1 MWVNLRPLALAA
13 ALLALVPVAAHAED
27 LLTTTTVETAT
38 AVASPAPA
46 ALDLA
51 EQIHTIGLIAKR
63 SLRMSVPRQS
73 GDVALNPDGTPL
85 WGDHARTAL
94 MPASTM
100 KIITATIALSVLG
113 PAWKPTT
120 RVDFDTST
128 GTLTLVG
135 GGDPELTSAQ
145 VDTLAAT
152 TVETLTVMGLTPAR
166 LAIDDSLFPPPSL
179 QPGVVA
185 AQQPVEERPIRALVV
200 DQRKV
205 ADSGIDAGR
214 IFRRALAAQG
224 VLVPFVGRAKASGS
238 TIASVSGYTLRS
250 TLKEMLWYS
259 DNDIAEMAFRLSS
272 IASGQGSA
280 WTSARDNAMA
290 QLRRLGV
297 PTRGLKLVDGA
308 GLSRNNRLTP
318 LAIAQTLR
326 AAADHPRTAVLKS
339 LLPRAGVDGTLKK
352 RYATAPSKCVKGA
365 LSAKTGSLHDVI
377 SLAGYAPMPSGG
389 TRPFAIIINGL
400 RNSDSIRMKT
410 RLAIDALAA
419 SFAGC

>member
-1 MWVNLRPLALAA
+1 MNLRPLAVVAV
-13 ALLALVPVAAHAED
+13 LLALVPAAAHAED
-27 LLTTTTVETAT
+27 TLTVTTTETAT
-38 AVASPAPA
+38 IAAAPA
-46 ALDLA
+46 VPAIDLA
-51 EQIHTIGLIAKR
+51 EQIRTVGLIAKR
-63 SLRMSVPRQS
+63 AMQMTVPRQS
-73 GDVALNPDGTPL
+73 GDVALNLDGTPL
-85 WGDHARTAL
+85 WTDNAGVAL

-100 KIITATIALSVLG
+100 KVITATVALNVLG
-113 PAWKPTT
+113 PSWKPIT
-120 RVDFDTST
+120 RVDFDTAT

-152 TVETLTVMGLTPAR
+152 TVETLTVMGLTPSR
-166 LAIDDSLFPPPSL
+166 LAIDDSLFPAPTI

-224 VLVPFVGRAKASGS
+224 VLVPFVGRARTSGS
-238 TIASVSGYTLRS
+238 TISSVSGYTLRS
-250 TLKEMLWYS
+250 TLKDMLWYS

-272 IASGQGSA
+272 IASGSGSA
-280 WTSARDNAMA
+280 WTSARNNALA
-290 QLRRLGV
+290 QLKQLGV
-297 PTRGLKLVDGA
+297 STKGLKLVDGA
-308 GLSRNNRLTP
+308 GLSRNNRVTP

-326 AAADHPRTAVLKS
+326 AATANPRTAVLQT
-339 LLPRAGVDGTLKK
+339 LLPKAGVDGTLRK

-365 LSAKTGSLHDVI
+365 LAAKTGTLHDVI
-377 SLAGYAPMPSGG
+377 SLAGYAPVPSGG
-389 TRPFAIIINGL
+389 TRPFAIIINGV
-400 RNSDSIRMKT
+400 RNSETVRMKT